1 MLIVVSSPSGGG
13 KGTLIRRVRQT
24 VPDLSYSV
32 SWTTRKPR
40 PGEVEGRDYHFV
52 SVAEFERM
60 RDGGGFLEWACVH
73 GNYYGT
79 PWSEVERAQRAGLD
93 VILEIDVQGAAS
105 VRRLAAEAIAV
116 FIIPPSFETLRERLM
131 HRGSEAP
138 ADLERRLR
146 NARFEV
152 ERYCEFDYIIL
163 NDEVE
168 RAATQLAAVIYA
180 ERARRP
186 RQEALV
192 RRVLETFP
200 PVEQGNAQSGQ
211 NGGS

>member
-24 VPDLSYSV
+24 VPGLSYSV

-40 PGEVEGRDYHFV
+40 QGEVDGRDYHFV
-52 SVAEFERM
+52 SLAEFERM
-60 RDGGGFLEWACVH
+60 RDAGGFLEWACVH

-79 PWSEVERAQRAGLD
+79 TWSEVERAQRAGID
-93 VILEIDVQGAAS
+93 VILEIDVQGAAN
-105 VRRLAAEAIAV
+105 VRRLAADAV
-116 FIIPPSFETLRERLM
+116 TIFIIPPSFETLRERLIR
-131 HRGSEAP
+131 RGSEAP
-138 ADLERRLR
+138 PDLERRLR

-152 ERYCEFDYIIL
+152 ERYREFDYVIL

-168 RAATQLAAVIYA
+168 RAAAQLASVIYA
-180 ERARRP
+180 ERARCP

-200 PVEQGNAQSGQ
+200 PVEEVNAHGGQ
-211 NGGS
+211 NGCG